1 MCVFPGSR
9 LTLFTLHHFTLVLQ
23 PSVAVRPNPVLFTL
37 PAASAEASKENT
49 SPKTNDR
56 RPLGL
61 PYRSIFAVL
70 TWDSVIVYDTCQS
83 KPLAIARGLHYANL
97 ADATWSADG
106 LNLVV
111 CSTDGYLSIISFA
124 PGELGDVYTRPVVED
139 VGVAAA
145 QDSST
150 GALVANNTTNVPT
163 SATVTPTTAPM
174 LKVTQQLPLPNPH
187 QVLLPPCEP
196 GETATIEAPPAKR
209 AKKARITPTLVS
221 AADVATTA
229 MDTTMLT
236 SMPSSKRP
244 ASASFD
250 DDADHVGKAVDKLSL
265 DSSVAGGALEE
276 IKPKKKKRIQPMLV
290 SSVQQH

>member
-1 MCVFPGSR
+1 M
-9 LTLFTLHHFTLVLQ
+9 Q

-37 PAASAEASKENT
+37 PSASAEASKENT
-49 SPKTNDR
+49 SPKNDR
-56 RPLGL
+56 RQPGL

-70 TWDSVIVYDTCQS
+70 TWDSVLVYDTCQS
-83 KPLAIARGLHYANL
+83 KPLSIARGLHYANL

-124 PGELGDVYTRPVVED
+124 SGELGEVYTPPLVVED
-139 VGVAAA
+139 AVLAVA
-145 QDSST
+145 QESST
-150 GALVANNTTNVPT
+150 GTFVGANTTNAPAST
-163 SATVTPTTAPM
+163 SATVTPSSTVPS
-174 LKVTQQLPLPNPH
+174 LKVAQHQHKLPLPNPN

-196 GETATIEAPPAKR
+196 GQAATIVAPPAKR
-209 AKKARITPTLVS
+209 AKKVRITPTLVTAT
-221 AADVATTA
+221 AAAGATSTTSMNTA
-229 MDTTMLT
+229 MATSTT

-244 ASASFD
+244 ASDDD

-265 DSSVAGGALEE
+265 DSSGAGNTLEE
-276 IKPKKKKRIQPMLV
+276 TKPKKKKRIQPMLV

>member
-1 MCVFPGSR
+1 M
-9 LTLFTLHHFTLVLQ
+9 LQ

-49 SPKTNDR
+49 SPKNDR
-56 RPLGL
+56 TLQPGGL

-70 TWDSVIVYDTCQS
+70 TWDSVLVYDTCQS
-83 KPLAIARGLHYANL
+83 KPLSIARGLHYANL

-124 PGELGDVYTRPVVED
+124 PGELGEVYTPPVVLED
-139 VGVAAA
+139 VVHAGA

-150 GALVANNTTNVPT
+150 GSLVGANTTNVPKNET
-163 SATVTPTTAPM
+163 STSTVTPSAAPS
-174 LKVTQQLPLPNPH
+174 LKLPLPNPN
-187 QVLLPPCEP
+187 QALLPPCEP
-196 GETATIEAPPAKR
+196 GQTATIDAPPAKR
-209 AKKARITPTLVS
+209 AKVRITPTLVT
-221 AADVATTA
+221 AAVDVATST
-229 MDTTMLT
+229 TTMNT
-236 SMPSSKRP
+236 AVSTNMSTISMTPSKRP
-244 ASASFD
+244 ASYDD

-265 DSSVAGGALEE
+265 DSSEAGGILEE
-276 IKPKKKKRIQPMLV
+276 TKPKKKKRIQPMLL

>member
-1 MCVFPGSR
+1 
-9 LTLFTLHHFTLVLQ
+9 LQ

-49 SPKTNDR
+49 SPKNDR
-56 RPLGL
+56 RQPGL

-70 TWDSVIVYDTCQS
+70 TWDSVLVYDTCQS
-83 KPLAIARGLHYANL
+83 KPLSIARGLHYANL

-124 PGELGDVYTRPVVED
+124 PGELGEVYTPPVVED
-139 VGVAAA
+139 VVVAA

-150 GALVANNTTNVPT
+150 GNLVANTTNVPKHETTASTTT
-163 SATVTPTTAPM
+163 SATVTPSAAPS
-174 LKVTQQLPLPNPH
+174 LKLPLANPN

-196 GETATIEAPPAKR
+196 GQTATIVAPPAKR
-209 AKKARITPTLVS
+209 AKKVRITPTLVS
-221 AADVATTA
+221 AAVATATTT
-229 MDTTMLT
+229 MDTTSSSATMSIL
-236 SMPSSKRP
+236 PSKRP
-244 ASASFD
+244 ASDDD
-250 DDADHVGKAVDKLSL
+250 DDAEHVGKAVDKLSL
-265 DSSVAGGALEE
+265 DSCVGGGTIEE
-276 IKPKKKKRIQPMLV
+276 TKPKKKKRIQPMLL